1 MRQRVLTPSCKY
13 LFCWMKDSWKIKRYW
28 RSPLSVAGLYRYF
41 LWNYL
46 ICLWSL
52 FQRWLKDTLRRISSH
67 ECKKKKRKKK
77 EKRKKKVKLLF
88 LAIKTLLWRTKR
100 KKGLF
105 NWITLNS
112 SLETYQNTIFY
123 PSNCGDNKFWHPA
136 VSIDFSW
143 WKTNHGEL
151 FSLFLVSSSLI
162 AFSDIEEQGKNW
174 KCQRRHP
181 GIYGV
186 TIALRGD
193 LNLIEDQED
202 SSTRKTISESIAATI

>member
-1 MRQRVLTPSCKY
+1 M
-13 LFCWMKDSWKIKRYW
+13 
-28 RSPLSVAGLYRYF
+28 
-41 LWNYL
+41 
-46 ICLWSL
+46 
-52 FQRWLKDTLRRISSH
+52 
-67 ECKKKKRKKK
+67 
-77 EKRKKKVKLLF
+77 KLLF

-151 FSLFLVSSSLI
+151 FLLFLVSSSLI
-162 AFSDIEEQGKNW
+162 AFSDIEEQGKKLEMSEEASWHIWSYNSIERGF
-174 KCQRRHP
+174 KFDRRP
-181 GIYGV
+181 GG
-186 TIALRGD
+186 
-193 LNLIEDQED
+193 LINKEDNFGEYSYSDINQD
-202 SSTRKTISESIAATI
+202 HSCLFSTAFTTQHWFGAKYDA